1 MNNFKKEISII
12 IPAYNEAENLPVLCD
27 EIKGVMADITADY
40 EIIVVDD
47 GSSDKTQEII
57 EKLFQ
62 DNQDHIKG
70 IQFRSN
76 FGKASALK
84 AGFGEAQGEIIF
96 TMDADLQDDPKE
108 IPCFIAKINEG
119 YDLVSGWKQNR
130 KDSFVKNTSSKFFN
144 FITSLFS
151 KIKLHDFNCGFK
163 AYKSETAKG
172 LDLYGQL
179 HRYIPVIVGNQGY
192 KIAEIPVHHR
202 KRKFGKSKYGPVRF
216 LNGFLDL
223 LTVMV
228 LTKYFKRPAH
238 FFGGLGSIAL
248 IIGFIIGFYIFY
260 LKLTFGDIQ
269 GRTPLLISG
278 ILLIMVGVQLVSLG
292 LIGEMFVK
300 NSEKNNDM
308 SQVKNMLKNTKDF

>member
-1 MNNFKKEISII
+1 MNNSKCGISII
-12 IPAYNEAENLPVLCD
+12 IPAYNEAENLPFLCD
-27 EIKGVMADITADY
+27 EIKQVVKKITDNY
-40 EIIVVDD
+40 EIIIIND
-47 GSSDKTQEII
+47 GSTDETQETI
-57 EKLFQ
+57 EKLFK
-62 DNQDHIKG
+62 NNKEYIKG

-84 AGFGEAQGEIIF
+84 AGFIQSLGKIVI

-108 IPCFIAKINEG
+108 IPHFLAKIEDG
-119 YDLVSGWKQNR
+119 YDLVSGWKKNR
-130 KDSFVKNTSSKFFN
+130 KDSFIKNSSSKFFN
-144 FITSLFS
+144 LVTSLFS

-163 AYKSETAKG
+163 AYRREVVKG

-202 KRKFGKSKYGPVRF
+202 KRKFGKSKYGPIRF

-223 LTVMV
+223 LTVMI
-228 LTKYFKRPAH
+228 LTKYFRRPAH
-238 FFGGLGSIAL
+238 FFGGLGFVAL
-248 IIGFIIGFYIFY
+248 LIGFIIGLYIVY

-269 GRTPLLISG
+269 GRTPLFIAG

-300 NSEKNNDM
+300 ISGKEDESLKI
-308 SQVKNMLKNTKDF
+308 SKIVKS

>member
-1 MNNFKKEISII
+1 MNNNPQKISIV
-12 IPAYNEAENLPVLCD
+12 IPAFNEAENLPVLRE
-27 EIKGVMADITADY
+27 EIKTVMKRITDDY
-40 EIIVVDD
+40 EIIIIND
-47 GSSDKTQEII
+47 GSNDKTQEAI

-62 DNQDHIKG
+62 SDKEHIKG

-84 AGFGEAQGEIIF
+84 AGFNMAQGEIIF

-108 IPCFIAKINEG
+108 IPNFIAKINEG

-130 KDSFVKNTSSKFFN
+130 QDSFVKNTSSKFFN

-163 AYKSETAKG
+163 AYKAEVAKG

-179 HRYIPVIVGNQGY
+179 HRYIPVMARNQGY
-192 KIAEIPVHHR
+192 KIAEIPIHHR

-223 LTVMV
+223 LTVMM

-248 IIGFIIGFYIFY
+248 FTGLSIGLYITYLRIFTGSIQSRLPLFIA
-260 LKLTFGDIQ
+260 
-269 GRTPLLISG
+269 G
-278 ILLIMVGVQLVSLG
+278 ILLIVIGVQLISLG

-300 NSEKNNDM
+300 ISGKEDENLKIKKI
-308 SQVKNMLKNTKDF
+308 VKK

>member
-1 MNNFKKEISII
+1 MDEEKKELSII
-12 IPAYNEAENLPVLCD
+12 IPAYNEAENLPFLCS
-27 EIKGVMADITADY
+27 EISVVMRDITYNY
-40 EIIVVDD
+40 EIIIVDD
-47 GSSDKTQEII
+47 GSSDKTRKVVKGLYNSDSE
-57 EKLFQ
+57 
-62 DNQDHIKG
+62 HIVG
-70 IQFRSN
+70 IHFRAN

-84 AGFGEAQGEIIF
+84 AGFGKARGKIII

-108 IPCFIAKINEG
+108 IPNFITKING
-119 YDLVSGWKQNR
+119 GFDLVSGWKQNR
-130 KDSFVKNTSSKFFN
+130 KDSFIKNSSSKFFN
-144 FITSLFS
+144 FATSLFS

-163 AYKSETAKG
+163 AYKAEVARG

-202 KRKFGKSKYGPVRF
+202 KRKYGKSKYGPVRF

-238 FFGGLGSIAL
+238 FFGGLGAMAL
-248 IIGFIIGFYIFY
+248 GTGFIIGLYITY
-260 LKLTFGDIQ
+260 LRLVYGSTQ
-269 GRTPLLISG
+269 GRLPLFIAG
-278 ILLIMVGVQLVSLG
+278 ILLIMIGVQLISLG

-300 NSEKNNDM
+300 ISGKEDDK
-308 SQVKNMLKNTKDF
+308 SKIKEIIKK